1 MEDIREKKAAI
12 RSEVISAVT
21 VLDSKKQAKRSE
33 KIQERL
39 FSFANFREANIVL
52 LFVDRDIKLSDK
64 TIVEHCLSKNKV
76 VVLPAFD
83 KENFRMTLLK
93 LDNYDDLMAG
103 PRGIQEPNAS
113 RCKKVPIDRIDIALI
128 PGLAFDEK
136 GGRIGSGDGFY
147 DRLIPRLPITT
158 RKVALACEEQIVQQV
173 PMESHDKYVDIV
185 ITDKRVIYK
194 I

>member
-1 MEDIREKKAAI
+1 MEDIKEKKAVI
-12 RSEVISAVT
+12 RNGMISAVAAFDT
-21 VLDSKKQAKRSE
+21 KKQAKKSE

-39 FSFANFREANIVL
+39 FNFANFKEANIVL
-52 LFVDRDIKLSDK
+52 LFVDRDIKLAYK
-64 TIVEHCLSKNKV
+64 TIVEHCLSKSKI

-83 KENFRMTLLK
+83 QKNFRMTLLK
-93 LDNYDDLMAG
+93 VDDYGDLTGG
-103 PRGIQEPNAS
+103 PRGILEPNAS
-113 RCKKVPIDRIDIALI
+113 RCKKVPIDRVDIALI

-147 DRLIPRLPITT
+147 DRLIPKLPITT

-173 PMESHDKYVDIV
+173 PMESHDKYVDIIV
-185 ITDKRVIYK
+185 TDKRVIYK